1 MKFRTKKAL
10 SLLLSALLLSLSAAS
25 LASCSNNSAPE
36 TERGSSPESSQNED
50 GSETETEAPES
61 ESETRIQPDLPD
73 VTYDGYTYKML
84 VWLGTSREH
93 ERDYFSDGINGD
105 PVNDAVFN
113 RNSAIENKYEIK
125 IEVTE
130 SPIVGYGSFLS
141 KVMNQNTDE
150 YQLIFSRGNEFG
162 SFIEKKYFRNVLAID
177 RLGFEKPWWD
187 SNFIDSLSIHGKVF
201 GAISDLTTRDKSNT
215 CVTFFN
221 KNIQSAHDLPDLYAI
236 TDEGAWTMDK
246 MIELSAD
253 IYNDKNGNGKADE
266 GDVFAIGTN
275 GVGVPMLLHGGG
287 GRFFEK
293 DEEGTPQ
300 LAIMNERTVTLCQRI
315 LELFA
320 DETMLNNENKTG
332 IACVEAFG
340 REEELFLLYAVGGAE
355 KLRDSEVDFGI
366 IPMPKYEETQKN
378 YENTVSI
385 HGTSI
390 MCFPVTVVDIDRAAV
405 IAEALS
411 AESYYTL
418 RGEYYD
424 TLIKHKAMR
433 DMESGRMLDI
443 IFENRVYDM
452 GEFYGLGNLSGD
464 LQGLTNKRSADV
476 VSTFQAKE
484 KLCGKMVT
492 KFVKAF
498 DENEA

>member
-10 SLLLSALLLSLSAAS
+10 SLLLSALLLSL
-25 LASCSNNSAPE
+25 ASCSSNPAAENDPGSADE
-36 TERGSSPESSQNED
+36 GTQNELT
-50 GSETETEAPES
+50 STTETEAPEN

-130 SPIVGYGSFLS
+130 SPIVGYGGFLS

-162 SFIEKKYFRNVLAID
+162 AFIEKKYFRNVLAID
-177 RLGFEKPWWD
+177 HLDFDKPWWD

-221 KNIQSAHDLPDLYAI
+221 KNIQSANNLPNLYAI
-236 TDEGAWTMDK
+236 TDEGAWTLDK
-246 MIELSAD
+246 MIEMSEG
-253 IYNDKNGNGKADE
+253 IYNDKNGNGKVDE
-266 GDVFAIGTN
+266 GDVVPVGTN
-275 GVGVPMLLHGGG
+275 MVGVPMLFHGGG
-287 GRFFEK
+287 ARFFEK
-293 DEEGTPQ
+293 DDEGTPY
-300 LAIMNERTVTLCQRI
+300 LAIMNERTISLCQKI
-315 LELFA
+315 LNLFA
-320 DETMLNNENKTG
+320 DEKMLNNENTSG
-332 IACVEAFG
+332 IDCVGAFG

-355 KLRDSEVDFGI
+355 KLRNSEVDFGI

-390 MCFPVTVVDIDRAAV
+390 MCFPVTVADIDRAAV

-424 TLIKHKAMR
+424 TLIKRKAMR

-443 IFENRVYDM
+443 IFGNRVYDM
-452 GEFYGLGNLSGD
+452 GEFYALGSFSSD
-464 LQGLTNKRSADV
+464 LQSMSIKRATDV
-476 VSTFQAKE
+476 VSAFKSKE
-484 KLCGKMVT
+484 RLGKKAVE

-498 DENEA
+498 DANEA